1 MSKLIQAA
9 FKNKALIAYL
19 TYGDPSIKFTQTV
32 VEKAF
37 NSGVD
42 MIELG
47 IPFSDPIADGPVIQ
61 ESHLRSLKKKKYYN
75 KRCLDL
81 RKKN

>member
-32 VEKAF
+32 VEKT
-37 NSGVD
+37 GY
-42 MIELG
+42 I
-47 IPFSDPIADGPVIQ
+47 
-61 ESHLRSLKKKKYYN
+61 
-75 KRCLDL
+75 LDEPL
-81 RKKN
+81 PLVFLY